1 MELRHQEGLAF
12 EANGATG
19 HSAEI
24 EIGRKLSALI
34 NRVSGASV
42 SEIGVLIAELEALR
56 DFLLSEGQRIQR
68 DVTEYARLNQSAINS
83 TKVITEALLRWKAGN
98 YSGPQTR

>member
-1 MELRHQEGLAF
+1 MELGHQEGLAS
-12 EANGATG
+12 EANGAIG

-42 SEIGVLIAELEALR
+42 SEIGVLIAELETLR

-83 TKVITEALLRWKAGN
+83 AKVITETLLRWKAGN